1 MLRFNASPVAGPT
14 RCLPSLCFALV
25 VFASGLAATT
35 ALADDAKPASE
46 RFASTAAEEVPNFQK
61 HVTPLLGRL
70 GCNGRACHGS
80 FQGRGDFRLSLFG
93 YDFKAD
99 HEALLAEDT
108 GRVDVD
114 SVDDSLILSKPIDAD
129 LHEGGKRM
137 EKDSWQYNVLRAW
150 IAGGAKFETKDVEQ
164 LEALDVSPAAI
175 QFSKA
180 DESIQLKVV
189 ARWADGTSEDVTEL
203 CRYSS
208 NDDAIAAID
217 ESGQI
222 KSGEAGDTHV
232 VVYYDNAVV
241 PVMVIR
247 PVATPR
253 VTQLAPNAKPIDVAV
268 VQKLDKL
275 GIIPSPV
282 CSDEDFIRR
291 VSLDVT
297 GTLPSPAEVR
307 AFLAD
312 SSSDKRAHY
321 VDLLLERP
329 TYAAWWATRLSDWTG
344 NNEAELNNVLPGRNV
359 ASKLWYEWLR
369 ERLAN
374 NTPYDEIVEGI
385 VVAKSREPNED
396 YGAYCDAMSEACRP
410 GGEKSFAQR
419 DGMPLYWA
427 RRNFRQPTERAIGF
441 AYTFLGVRIECAQCH
456 KHPFDQWSKQD
467 FDEFSKLFSPIK
479 MTQGASTKDAKAEE
493 KKMLTS
499 LGVSASTKGNL
510 LRRKLAESLLD
521 GKTVP
526 FGELSVDTSGA
537 QQRKRAQAVQA
548 KKKGKKVDL
557 RIPTGRILGDDNEVA
572 LDQDPRMALMNWLRS
587 PDNPYFA
594 KAVVNRVWA
603 NYFGMGIVD
612 PTDDM
617 NLANPPSNAAV
628 LEYLASGLIEHDFDL
643 KWLHREITSSDTYQ
657 RSADVNETNRLD
669 RRNYSRHV
677 PRRYPAEVVHDAVLL
692 ATLADDQV
700 DEKLQSLDGMA
711 ITDALSL
718 YGAGRGSVFAL
729 DVFGRSA
736 RESNCDCDRSDA
748 PSLLQSVYLRN
759 DTDIHRRLADR
770 SGWVTESCQ
779 KLGVTPAGIAQD
791 QADVEREKR
800 IARQKQQVRSRI
812 VEFNKLPKN
821 RQDQMRSK
829 LKAQYEKFS
838 KQLAAVGEDLPPLA
852 KLLKDPELLSSEP
865 SETVAATSS
874 TTDSQAA
881 NTESL
886 TALVE
891 DAYLR
896 TLSRMPEPEEMQT
909 SLAFIQESPSKAEA
923 IKSLLWALLN
933 TKEFIISH

>member
-1 MLRFNASPVAGPT
+1 MQWSNQKRVATQTQCLGIVICGVAILANSLVASTAVAVE
-14 RCLPSLCFALV
+14 S
-25 VFASGLAATT
+25 
-35 ALADDAKPASE
+35 KPASE
-46 RFASTAAEEVPNFQK
+46 RFASTDASEVPNFQK

-99 HEALLAEDT
+99 HEALLAENT

-114 SVDDSLILSKPIDAD
+114 DVDESLVLAKPIDAD

-137 EKDSWQYNVLRAW
+137 EKDGWQYNILRAW
-150 IAGGAKFETKDVEQ
+150 IAGGAKFESKEVEQ
-164 LEALDVSPAAI
+164 LEELVVTPREI
-175 QFSKA
+175 QFSQA
-180 DESIQLKVV
+180 GEAVQLKVV
-189 ARWADGTSEDVTEL
+189 AQWADGSSEDVTEL

-217 ESGQI
+217 ETGHV

-241 PVMVIR
+241 PIMVLR

-253 VTQLAPNAKPIDVAV
+253 VTQHKPDAKPIDVAV
-268 VQKLDKL
+268 LQKLDKL
-275 GIIPSPV
+275 GVVPSPV
-282 CSDEDFIRR
+282 CSDEDFVRR
-291 VSLDVT
+291 VSLDIT
-297 GTLPSPAEVR
+297 GTLPSPGEVR

-312 SSSDKRAHY
+312 TSSDKRAHY
-321 VDLLLERP
+321 IDVLLERP
-329 TYAAWWATRLSDWTG
+329 AYAAWWATRLSDWTG

-369 ERLAN
+369 ERLAKN
-374 NTPYDEIVEGI
+374 VSYDEIVEGI
-385 VVAKSREPNED
+385 VTANSRDENED
-396 YGAYCDAMSEACRP
+396 YGAYCEAMSEACRP
-410 GGEKSFAQR
+410 GGEKSFALR
-419 DGMPLYWA
+419 EGMPLYWA
-427 RRNFRQPTERAIGF
+427 RRNFSQPTERAIGF

-456 KHPFDQWSKQD
+456 KHPFDQWSKND
-467 FDEFSKLFSPIK
+467 FDEFSKLFAPIK
-479 MTQGASTKDAKAEE
+479 MNQSAVSKDGKEE
-493 KKMLTS
+493 QKMMLAS
-499 LGVSASTKGNL
+499 LGVDEGTKGNL
-510 LRRKLAESLLD
+510 LRKKLAESVLE

-526 FGELSVDTSGA
+526 FGELTINTASI
-537 QQRKRAQAVQA
+537 QQRMKAQEAQA

-557 RIPTGRILGDDNEVA
+557 RIPTGKILGDENEVE
-572 LDQDPRMALMNWLRS
+572 LNQDPRLALMRWLRS

-603 NYFGMGIVD
+603 NYFGIGIVN

-628 LEYLASGLIEHDFDL
+628 LDYLANGLIKHGFDL
-643 KWLHREITSSDTYQ
+643 KWLHHEITVSDTYQ

-669 RRNYSRHV
+669 RRNFSRHV

-692 ATLADDQV
+692 ATMS
-700 DEKLQSLDGMA
+700 DEQAGNVIETLDGMA

-718 YGAGRGSVFAL
+718 YGTGKGSVFAL

-759 DTDIHRRLADR
+759 DIDIHKRLADR
-770 SGWVTESCQ
+770 SGWVTESCG
-779 KLGVTPAGIAQD
+779 KLGITSAGGGG
-791 QADVEREKR
+791 EKPREEMDER
-800 IARQKQQVRSRI
+800 IARQKQVIQSRI
-812 VEFNKLPKN
+812 IEFNKMAES
-821 RQDQMRSK
+821 RQKQMRSK
-829 LKAQYEKFS
+829 LNVQYEKYS
-838 KQLAAVGEDLPPLA
+838 KQLEAVGETLPPLA
-852 KLLKDPELLSSEP
+852 RLLKNPKLLSSED
-865 SETVAATSS
+865 TVADSS
-874 TTDSQAA
+874 NAKVA
-881 NTESL
+881 NSESFE
-886 TALVE
+886 AIVE

-896 TLSRMPEPEEMQT
+896 TLSRMPETDELQT
-909 SLAFIQESPSKAEA
+909 SLAFIQESPSKGEA
-923 IKSLLWALLN
+923 VKSLLWALLN